1 MQQNNNLELIY
12 SIYQKNL
19 TQNNFINFIII
30 ISRLIPV
37 IIITHDLNIL
47 YSNSLSYY
55 ISIIT
60 LNPLIQKGNSHKI
73 SEYAVYVIFF
83 ITLLSFFIILYYI
96 KKIKRFGISFHSRFL
111 KYVIKIQFW
120 LNFILSPYVFM
131 LCFDNFFCN
140 VEYDKEVEYK
150 LIKKY
155 KDDCRNIENIII
167 VFFSAIL
174 FIFNIISNIFF
185 SILISIPISYTTN
198 IIVAKLKELKIQLS
212 LFPIFQAFLLF
223 DYHLPLKYTIMIKSF
238 IRLIFIIY
246 YIILFLTEIKSFY
259 TNSKVFI
266 FTLFVYSM
274 CFISCIIEYFGLLD
288 YKNNYI
294 YLQKNGTIIVFKIVF
309 EISVSFVLIELFK
322 NIEKKYVL
330 ELFINGTINK
340 DLPYEL
346 LNKIFHILHYLD
358 KKFGDDLLY
367 LMLENF
373 SKFFKKHKEEKKCK
387 KLYGINCYCKNY
399 EYNDFLKQS
408 DEYLNIVNILRNNG
422 IMPKYKILKNKFP
435 LLFKFL
441 EHFIRTEINKF
452 KGNKIQA
459 NYILALVIFY
469 IIFDKNYNKSFF
481 YFEEFQNSKFYKSS
495 ILVKLQCI
503 SIKNLLLEDYK
514 YHLIY
519 EPERN
524 ANITNI
530 TKVNENS
537 FQEIYKFYIDLMIKI
552 QIENNL
558 IEIINGFID
567 DLNYFKDKD
576 CSLIDIEKLMENF
589 LVKFNFLNKIL
600 FLNYNK
606 KLLTS
611 YHICSKLTLFH
622 SFFFNEIPKKYS
634 LCYKNIFESN
644 CSFDNF
650 STILLNIYNNKDSWK
665 FILEYASDDFCSKIG
680 HKLSEIKDSEFN
692 ELFPQSLKNCFE
704 FLILKKIRSG
714 NIQIVLREIVIID
727 KFNYANLFDMIGIVI
742 YTGDGLKLFI
752 KVFPYSFKEVKNLVN
767 NTKHYKNYIV
777 QEREKKLKKLKH
789 SKDGCFVFTN
799 KNGKVIAINQQFEK
813 YFCMNLNNLK
823 KYKINFFKDI
833 LKIEKPEEKDIIKKN
848 LNLVYENIIELNF
861 GLMQNSS
868 NEEFTKSYKLL
879 KEIQSKIIKNNNN
892 NLNYKAELICNL
904 EERELLKNE
913 KSIKN
918 YYFIYMNIEFENNI
932 VSLES
937 FFNSLQQ
944 IKHNNL
950 DYKNMIASKT
960 CIGEVIN
967 YLKKSSNKSALSKF
981 EINKNNNDTLTKI
994 RQIQILSIKQLL
1006 LNYNINTKNIFDFS
1020 KKEEFEFNL
1029 YNNFVERDIQRMN
1042 KKYQNNSTFNNIN
1055 SSFNN
1060 NIFINNNNG
1069 NFGQQNLSLDNYDKM
1084 FHFSEEN
1091 KTNAI
1096 LKKKNL
1102 NQKLK
1107 LKIYIQIF
1115 IWIFFSILFTIFQ
1128 FLIIYLEKF
1137 HNKKISRLNHIL
1149 ITSLIIRNIVHSI
1162 VSSLLRLQ
1170 YIANDLQNESLIDY
1184 NFNNSQTF
1192 HKNKVYERIND
1203 YLYYFKTFEKKEKF
1217 LFDYN
1222 KQDIISI
1229 FQEEFNYISVKS
1241 ENLMVQNSLY
1251 TTLNTLH
1258 LNTKD
1263 SIDNEILPF
1272 LFNISSY
1279 YEIENRLLLDKSAFF
1294 QFVADNYLTFEKYAW
1309 DEVDN
1314 LIIYHINKDSKKS
1327 IKNIYIINI
1336 LNGILLFVIFIFQSF
1351 FYNKLNNIIY
1361 VKYYII
1367 YNYLQFFNSLLLKK
1381 TNQIKNF
1388 FENNNYENLYKFK
1401 TNKIE
1406 FLNKNEDNLSFKKN
1420 YLRINNHLP
1429 LLIKPYK
1436 INEFVIEEKNDFLN
1450 TVINGTIRMNNLHLN
1465 TVNYNNN
1472 NNNSNIESNSQK
1484 NDNISKSKTRKD
1496 ISKKASPKKLGKS
1509 TFKGFNSSNLTL
1521 NSNYLNVNSN
1531 SKNLLTPNSSSLS
1544 TVNSS
1549 ENNQNEIINDFL
1561 SIENQYHKKDLSKPN
1576 QFLKYLI
1583 VFSISCLSILIFCFC
1598 DSVLINYST
1607 NKQINFS
1614 KMIHE
1619 IIGTCNTAQEIFLMW
1634 MIILLKNEKIIFTYY
1649 SHGYLNN
1656 FEELAYI
1663 NDITEH
1669 DILHESLTK
1678 YNLFNTKVYDKLF
1691 EYKNDFKVLSTY
1703 VSNLNKDNSCE
1714 YYVNFYEENKDILEK
1729 LEFEEINCFSLYDK
1743 NDIIN
1748 ECKNISNGINLK
1760 GIRTAIDSLV
1770 NTINTYYNE
1779 FKQDTN
1785 KNEEHMINRVN
1796 NVNFISTEME
1806 TDLIL
1811 DKLIINYVLSWK
1823 KDFDKINKRN
1833 VKFSNLFFILIL
1845 VLILIILICYLLF
1858 FPFNALK
1865 QNKIIMKI
1873 EPCLYNTIMF

>member
-1 MQQNNNLELIY
+1 MQQNSNLEIIY
-12 SIYQKNL
+12 SLYQKNIK
-19 TQNNFINFIII
+19 QNNFINIVIIV
-30 ISRLIPV
+30 SRLIPL

-60 LNPLIQKGNSHKI
+60 LNPIIQKGNAHKI
-73 SEYAVYVIFF
+73 TEYSVIVIFF
-83 ITLLSFFIILYYI
+83 ITLLSFFIIIYFL
-96 KKIKRFGISFHSRFL
+96 KKIKKFGISFHSNFL
-111 KYVIKIQFW
+111 KFVIKVQFW

-131 LCFDNFFCN
+131 LCFDNFFCSA
-140 VEYDKEVEYK
+140 EFDEEIDYK
-150 LIKKY
+150 LIKNY
-155 KDDCRNIENIII
+155 KEDCRNIENIII
-167 VFFSAIL
+167 IFLSVIL
-174 FIFNIISNIFF
+174 FIYNLISNIFF
-185 SILISIPISYTTN
+185 SILISYPISYTTN
-198 IIVAKLKELKIQLS
+198 IIVAKLKEFKIQLS
-212 LFPIFQAFLLF
+212 LFPIFQAILIF
-223 DYHLPLKYTIMIKSF
+223 DYYLPLKYSIMIKSF
-238 IRLIFIIY
+238 IRLIYIIY
-246 YIILFLTEIKSFY
+246 FIILFLTEIKSFY
-259 TNSKVFI
+259 TNSVVFTS
-266 FTLFVYSM
+266 TLFVYSM
-274 CFISCIIEYFGLLD
+274 CFISCIIEYFGMLD
-288 YKNNYI
+288 YNNNYI
-294 YLQKNGTIIVFKIVF
+294 YLQKNGTIIVFKIIF
-309 EISVSFVLIELFK
+309 EISIAFVLVEIFK

-330 ELFINGTINK
+330 ELFKNGTINK

-408 DEYLNIVNILRNNG
+408 DEYLKIVYILRNNG

-441 EHFIRTEINKF
+441 EYFIRIEINKF

-481 YFEEFQNSKFYKSS
+481 YFEEFQNSKYYKSS
-495 ILVKLQCI
+495 TLVKLQCI
-503 SIKNLLLEDYK
+503 SIKFLLLEDYK
-514 YHLIY
+514 YNLIY
-519 EPERN
+519 EPEKN
-524 ANITNI
+524 ANINNI

-537 FQEIYKFYIDLMIKI
+537 FQEIYKFYSDLILKI

-558 IEIINGFID
+558 IKIIDNFID
-567 DLNYFKDKD
+567 DLNYYKDKD
-576 CSLIDIEKLMENF
+576 CTLIDIEKLMENF
-589 LVKFNFLNKIL
+589 LVNFNFLNKIL

-622 SFFFNEIPKKYS
+622 SFFFNEIPKKFN

-644 CSFDNF
+644 CTFDNF

-665 FILEYASDDFCSKIG
+665 FILEYASDDFCCKIG
-680 HKLSEIKDSEFN
+680 YKLSEIKDSEIN
-692 ELFPQSLKNCFE
+692 ELFPQSLKKCFE

-752 KVFPYSFKEVKNLVN
+752 KVFPYSFKEVKNLPN
-767 NTKHYKNYIV
+767 NNQQYKNYIV
-777 QEREKKLKKLKH
+777 QAREKKLKKLKQ
-789 SKDGCFVFTN
+789 SKDGCFIFIN

-833 LKIEKPEEKDIIKKN
+833 LKIEKPEDKEIIKKN

-879 KEIQSKIIKNNNN
+879 KEIQSKIIKNNVNINN
-892 NLNYKAELICNL
+892 NSNYKAELICNL
-904 EERELLKNE
+904 EERELLKSE

-918 YYFIYMNIEFENNI
+918 YYFIYMNVEVDNNI
-932 VSLES
+932 ISLES

-944 IKHNNL
+944 IKHNN
-950 DYKNMIASKT
+950 YYHKNMIASKT

-967 YLKKSSNKSALSKF
+967 SLKKTSTKNVISKF
-981 EINKNNNDTLTKI
+981 EINRNNNDALTKI

-1006 LNYNINTKNIFDFS
+1006 LNYNINTKNLFDFS

-1029 YNNFVERDIQRMN
+1029 YNNFVERDIQRLN
-1042 KKYQNNSTFNNIN
+1042 KKYQNNSTFNNLN
-1055 SSFNN
+1055 SSYNN
-1060 NIFINNNNG
+1060 NLFINNNKG

-1084 FHFSEEN
+1084 FHFSEEPKN
-1091 KTNAI
+1091 TI

-1102 NQKLK
+1102 IEKMKLN
-1107 LKIYIQIF
+1107 IYIQIF

-1128 FLIIYLEKF
+1128 FLIIYLENF

-1162 VSSLLRLQ
+1162 VSSLMRLQ
-1170 YIANDLQNESLIDY
+1170 YIANNLQNDSLIDY
-1184 NFNNSQTF
+1184 NFTNSKEF
-1192 HKNKVYERIND
+1192 HINKIIERIND

-1222 KQDIISI
+1222 KNDIISI
-1229 FQEEFNYISVKS
+1229 FQEEFDYVSVKS
-1241 ENLMVQNSLY
+1241 ENLSVRNSLY

-1263 SIDNEILPF
+1263 SIENEVRSF

-1279 YEIENRLLLDKSAFF
+1279 YEIEDRLLLDKFAFF

-1314 LIIYHINKDSKKS
+1314 LIIHHINKDSKRS

-1336 LNGILLFVIFIFQSF
+1336 LNGILLFVLFIFQSF

-1381 TNQIKNF
+1381 SHRIKNF

-1401 TNKIE
+1401 SNKIE
-1406 FLNKNEDNLSFKKN
+1406 FLNKEEDNLSFKKN

-1429 LLIKPYK
+1429 LIIKSYK
-1436 INEFVIEEKNDFLN
+1436 INEYVIEEKNNDFS
-1450 TVINGTIRMNNLHLN
+1450 TMINGTIKNVNNFYLN
-1465 TVNYNNN
+1465 TYY
-1472 NNNSNIESNSQK
+1472 NNSNSNNNVSVDFNIPK
-1484 NDNISKSKTRKD
+1484 NDLITKSRTKKE

-1509 TFKGFNSSNLTL
+1509 TFKGTNSNSLTSNSNL
-1521 NSNYLNVNSN
+1521 LNVNS
-1531 SKNLLTPNSSSLS
+1531 KNVLTTNSSLS
-1544 TVNSS
+1544 TVNSI
-1549 ENNQNEIINDFL
+1549 ENNQNEINDFL
-1561 SIENQYHKKDLSKPN
+1561 SIENQYHKKDLQKPN

-1607 NKQINFS
+1607 NKQIIFS
-1614 KMIHE
+1614 KMIHD

-1634 MIILLKNEKIIFTYY
+1634 MITLLKNKKIIFTYF

-1656 FEELAYI
+1656 FDDLSYLNQI
-1663 NDITEH
+1663 IEH
-1669 DILHESLTK
+1669 DILDESLNK

-1691 EYKNDFKVLSTY
+1691 EYKKDFKVLSSY
-1703 VSNLNKDNSCE
+1703 VSDLNKDNSCE
-1714 YYVNFYEENKDILEK
+1714 FYVNFYSENKEILEL
-1729 LEFEEINCFSLYDK
+1729 LEFEEINCLKLYDK
-1743 NDIIN
+1743 NEIVN

-1770 NTINTYYNE
+1770 NTINTLYDE
-1779 FKQDTN
+1779 FIDDKN

-1796 NVNFISTEME
+1796 NVNFVSSEMQ

-1823 KDFDKINKRN
+1823 IDFDKITKKNK
-1833 VKFSNLFFILIL
+1833 KFSNLFFTLILALIL
-1845 VLILIILICYLLF
+1845 VILITYLLF

-1865 QNKIIMKI
+1865 QNTIIMKI